1 MNAPLPGRTLTAAES
16 VLADVPRTAAEH
28 LRLALFG
35 VVAHLIEVCGEGDQA
50 ETLTAHPFLADY
62 ADAIAS
68 RLDNIDWTSAAWRS
82 ALMAWEAGR
91 AGSAPAGLPLVRL
104 FAAGLTRLD
113 LELLLAVGLPEE
125 DPRFCDLF
133 EQQTGRERRP
143 TAGLL
148 LAWWRADADGGDRV
162 ESVRHAI
169 LGLVRTGLVQ
179 VLNPQAPRSEW
190 TLAVAD
196 PLWDSLRGVAP
207 QAPGLR
213 LIEPQALLSLADYIA
228 PPEVAAAG
236 WQLPLLLA
244 DQPAQA
250 LVVRGPRHNG
260 RKTLLG
266 AVARALGRG
275 VLLTDARVLED
286 ERRWALLGALAVTLD
301 ALPVVELALAPGE
314 DRTLPP
320 LPLYGGPIG
329 VAAGPQGGIQVG
341 EGRTLL
347 TLNLPIPDAARRLL
361 HWQAAAPD
369 QCPATLDALAASC
382 HLTSGN
388 CRRAAAGAR
397 GFARLEGRRE
407 LVLRDVQLACR
418 GLQGARLETLAT
430 RIETSGTLADL
441 ALDELTR
448 MELETLAA
456 RCRHREALA
465 AQSHDGGASSSGVR
479 ALFSGPSGTGKTL
492 AARLLAA
499 TLGKDLFRVDLSATV
514 NKYLGET
521 EKNLE
526 QAFGAAEELDVI
538 LLLDEGD
545 ALMAARTD
553 VGSSNDRY
561 ANLETNFLLQR
572 IESFAGILLVTT
584 NAAERIDRAFARRM
598 DVVIPFR
605 APDEWQ
611 RYQILCLH
619 LKAPGLDD
627 DGLLQ
632 EIAARCVLTG
642 GQLRNV
648 ALHAQLLAL
657 QAGQPVAP
665 PQVLNALQREY
676 RKTGAQC
683 PVKGPDAGYL
693 GR

>member
-68 RLDNIDWTSAAWRS
+68 RLDDSDWTAAAWRS
-82 ALMAWEAGR
+82 ALMAWEGWR
-91 AGSAPAGLPLVRL
+91 DGSASARLPLARL
-104 FAAGLTRLD
+104 CAAGLTRLD

-133 EQQTGRERRP
+133 EQHTGRERRP

-148 LAWWRADADGGDRV
+148 LAWWRTDVDGGDRV
-162 ESVRHAI
+162 EAVRRAI

-179 VLNPQAPRSEW
+179 VLNPEALRSEW

-196 PLWDSLRGVAP
+196 PLWDSLRGIAP
-207 QAPGLR
+207 EAPGLR
-213 LIEPQALLSLADYIA
+213 LLESTALLPLTEYIA
-228 PPEVAAAG
+228 PPEAARVCR
-236 WQLPLLLA
+236 QLPRLLT
-244 DQPAQA
+244 DQPAQT

-266 AVARALGRG
+266 AVARDLHRG
-275 VLLTDARVLED
+275 LLLADARMLED
-286 ERRWALLGALAVTLD
+286 EQRWALLGALAVTLD
-301 ALPVVELALAPGE
+301 ALPLVELALAPGE
-314 DRTLPP
+314 DRSLPP

-329 VAAGPQGGIQVG
+329 VAAGIQGGIQVG

-347 TLNLPIPDAARRLL
+347 TLTLPIPDAPDRRL

-369 QCPATLDALAASC
+369 QLPQTLDTLAAAAR
-382 HLTSGN
+382 LTSGN

-397 GFARLEGRRE
+397 VLARLEGRRE
-407 LVLRDVQLACR
+407 IGLGDVQRACR

-430 RIETSGTLADL
+430 RIEISGTLADL
-441 ALDELTR
+441 ALDEPTR
-448 MELETLAA
+448 LELDALAA

-465 AQSHDGGASSSGVR
+465 AQSHDGGATSNGVR

-545 ALMAARTD
+545 ALLAARTD

-572 IESFAGILLVTT
+572 IESFTGILLVTT

-611 RYQILCLH
+611 RYRILNMHLH
-619 LKAPGLDD
+619 APGLDG
-627 DGLLQ
+627 DGLVQ
-632 EIAARCVLTG
+632 EIASRCAITG
-642 GQLRNV
+642 GQIRNIV
-648 ALHAQLLAL
+648 GHARLLAM
-657 QAGQPVAP
+657 QAGTPIAP
-665 PQVLNALQREY
+665 AHLYESLVREY
-676 RKTGAQC
+676 RKSGAHC
-683 PVKGPDAGYL
+683 PVARPSGVAG
-693 GR
+693 

>member
-1 MNAPLPGRTLTAAES
+1 MNAPLPSRTLTAAES
-16 VLADVPRTAAEH
+16 VLAEVPRTAAEH

-68 RLDNIDWTSAAWRS
+68 RLDDIDWTAAAWRS
-82 ALMAWEAGR
+82 ALMAWEEGR
-91 AGSAPAGLPLVRL
+91 DGSAPAGLPLARL

-148 LAWWRADADGGDRV
+148 LAWWRLDADGADRV
-162 ESVRHAI
+162 EAVRRAI
-169 LGLVRTGLVQ
+169 LGLVRTGLIQ

-196 PLWDSLRGVAP
+196 PLWDSLRGIVP
-207 QAPGLR
+207 EAPGLR
-213 LIEPQALLSLADYIA
+213 LLESTALLPLAEYIA
-228 PPEVAAAG
+228 PPKVARVCR
-236 WQLPLLLA
+236 QLPRLLT
-244 DQPAQA
+244 DQPAQT

-266 AVARALGRG
+266 AVARDLHRG
-275 VLLTDARVLED
+275 LLLADTRVLED
-286 ERRWALLGALAVTLD
+286 EQRWALLGALAVTLD
-301 ALPVVELALAPGE
+301 ALPLVELALAPGE
-314 DRTLPP
+314 DRSLPP

-329 VAAGPQGGIQVG
+329 VAAGTQGGIQVG

-347 TLNLPIPDAARRLL
+347 TLILPIPDAPDRRLL
-361 HWQAAAPD
+361 WQAAAPD
-369 QCPATLDALAASC
+369 QLPQTLDTLAAAAR
-382 HLTSGN
+382 LTSGN

-397 GFARLEGRRE
+397 VLARLEGRRE
-407 LVLRDVQLACR
+407 IGLGDVQRACR

-430 RIETSGTLADL
+430 RIEISGTLADL
-441 ALDELTR
+441 ALDEPTR
-448 MELETLAA
+448 LELDALAA

-465 AQSHDGGASSSGVR
+465 AQSHDGGATSNGVR

-611 RYQILCLH
+611 RYRILTMH
-619 LKAPGLDD
+619 LNAPGLDG
-627 DGLLQ
+627 DGLVQ
-632 EIAARCVLTG
+632 EIAARCAITG
-642 GQLRNV
+642 GQIRNIV
-648 ALHAQLLAL
+648 GHARLLAM
-657 QAGQPVAP
+657 QAGVPIAP
-665 PQVLNALQREY
+665 AHLYASLVREY
-676 RKTGAQC
+676 RKSGAHC
-683 PVKGPDAGYL
+683 PVARPSGVAG
-693 GR
+693 